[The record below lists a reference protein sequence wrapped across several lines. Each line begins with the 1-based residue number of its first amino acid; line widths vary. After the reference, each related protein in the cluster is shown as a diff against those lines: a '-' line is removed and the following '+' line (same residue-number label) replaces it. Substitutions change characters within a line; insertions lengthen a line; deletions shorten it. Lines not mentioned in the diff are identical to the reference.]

1 MDGGGGAGRDSSSGD
16 THGAVRCWG
25 KVPVADAGVGGGFEF
40 RREEC
45 ESEDEEMQI

>member
-1 MDGGGGAGRDSSSGD
+1 LSGD

-25 KVPVADAGVGGGFEF
+25 NEPVADAGVGGGFEF
-40 RREEC
+40 GPVARREEC